1 MISSLVNML
10 LQYVIYFISTF
21 NLEQMSKNFEQKL
34 LIEKIFRM
42 EFQVVLFTERCR
54 YLLLSQ

>member
-1 MISSLVNML
+1 MISSRVNML

-42 EFQVVLFTERCR
+42 EFQVVLFTELCR

>member
-21 NLEQMSKNFEQKL
+21 NLEEMNKNFEQKL
-34 LIEKIFRM
+34 LIQKIFRM

>member
-42 EFQVVLFTERCR
+42 EFQVVLFTELCR

>member
-21 NLEQMSKNFEQKL
+21 NLEEMSKNFEQKL